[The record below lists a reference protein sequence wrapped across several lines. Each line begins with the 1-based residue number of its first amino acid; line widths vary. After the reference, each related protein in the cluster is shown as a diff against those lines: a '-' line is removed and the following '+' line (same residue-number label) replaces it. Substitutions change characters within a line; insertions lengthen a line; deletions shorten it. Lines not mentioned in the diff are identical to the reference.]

1 MPPNSFSNMN
11 YKYDVNQKKGKNQPS
26 DNKPVANHHQ
36 LITVLP
42 PELPPR
48 NDEDSDDDIDV
59 DLDAED

>member
-1 MPPNSFSNMN
+1 MLF
-11 YKYDVNQKKGKNQPS
+11 KYDVNQKKGKNQPS
-26 DNKPVANHHQ
+26 DNKAAGNHHQ